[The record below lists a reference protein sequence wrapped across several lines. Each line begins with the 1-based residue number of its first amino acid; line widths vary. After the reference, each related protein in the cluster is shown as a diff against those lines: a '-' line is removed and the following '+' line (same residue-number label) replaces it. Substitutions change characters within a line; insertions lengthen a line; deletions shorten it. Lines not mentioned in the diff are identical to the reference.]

1 VNGLDAFGPAYRTML
16 ESDPPPPG
24 SVDLA
29 ILERMVRLM
38 PETAGELYPD
48 QPPPTPAYRP
58 GSRPRLEEAVA
69 RATLDAED
77 DETRVDGLA
86 ALGASL
92 AARAPDEILLGGT
105 EEQILDRATDWCTD
119 LARLVGAL
127 AQVAGMPSRPVFA
140 VDTARA
146 YCMHAV
152 VEVHRG
158 GSWGVV
164 DAVTA
169 VVYRQPDGRPA
180 SARDLASHPEWIDLH
195 RRGEET
201 PYTTR
206 EQFRGVAISSH
217 DVDADARL
225 PSPVVPPNA
234 YTRSIL
240 AEGERGWPGGLRWL
254 HGEDGPG

>member
-1 VNGLDAFGPAYRTML
+1 MTDVEAWLHHANR
-16 ESDPPPPG
+16 
-24 SVDLA
+24 
-29 ILERMVRLM
+29 RWRNR
-38 PETAGELYPD
+38 ELFV
-48 QPPPTPAYRP
+48 A
-58 GSRPRLEEAVA
+58 AVC
-69 RATLDAED
+69 L
-77 DETRVDGLA
+77 LA
-86 ALGASL
+86 APAIFVL
-92 AARAPDEILLGGT
+92 T
-105 EEQILDRATDWCTD
+105 
-119 LARLVGAL
+119 GAL
-127 AQVAGMPSRPVFA
+127 AR
-140 VDTARA
+140 
-146 YCMHAV
+146 
-152 VEVHRG
+152 
-158 GSWGVV
+158 SWGVV